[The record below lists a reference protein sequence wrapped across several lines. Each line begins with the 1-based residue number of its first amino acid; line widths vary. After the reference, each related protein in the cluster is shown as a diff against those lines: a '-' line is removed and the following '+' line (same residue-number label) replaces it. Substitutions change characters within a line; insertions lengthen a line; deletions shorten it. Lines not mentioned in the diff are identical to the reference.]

1 MSPAARIDDFRQMI
15 WQETRIPFE
24 PAGIRSHH
32 LTLWKV
38 SIPLTE
44 MAAKLPDV
52 RHLEAMDGIQRLD
65 PDQTISGHM
74 RAFEGPPIEDR
85 LHVIAQPPIPSESPS
100 ASSRSTT
107 LNLSTRSAHMATVLL
122 QPREGCLDYCPS

>member
-1 MSPAARIDDFRQMI
+1 MI
-15 WQETRIPFE
+15 WRERLITFDF
-24 PAGIRSHH
+24 AGIRSHH

-52 RHLEAMDGIQRLD
+52 RHLAAMDGIQRLD
-65 PDQTISGHM
+65 PDQTISGH
-74 RAFEGPPIEDR
+74 FEGPPIEDR
-85 LHVIAQPPIPSESPS
+85 LHVIVQPPIPSESPS

-122 QPREGCLDYCPS
+122 QPREGYLDCPS